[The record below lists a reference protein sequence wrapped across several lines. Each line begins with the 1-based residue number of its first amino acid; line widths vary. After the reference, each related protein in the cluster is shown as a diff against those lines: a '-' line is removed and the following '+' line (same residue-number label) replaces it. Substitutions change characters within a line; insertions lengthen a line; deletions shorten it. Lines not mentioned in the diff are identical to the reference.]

1 MRVVFPGRLEGSIVF
16 RRIFHLSKEGTRTI
30 TKAAAWLALFNLATL
45 LPVIPL
51 AKVSE
56 QMMTGLFE
64 GEHHT
69 IAWSPYMAALVLILL
84 LMFVAYKIAY
94 HKEYLTS
101 GEEEYRLRMELADKL
116 RRLPLS
122 FFGKRELSDLT
133 SVIMDDVQTVSH
145 VLSQS
150 AAELVS
156 GLLSGLVTIV
166 ILAFYDIR
174 LTGCLAACLPVAM
187 LAMALSRRIS
197 EGTNKKNR
205 AKKLEVSDGLQEYLE
220 NIKLLRTTRRI
231 REYQDSLQGKI
242 KRLIPGQVLYELL
255 AGLSISVS
263 YNAMR
268 IGLGLVIILG
278 SKMLVEGEISLFK
291 FLVFL
296 YVAVR
301 IYEPFTSAC
310 EHLGDFIAS
319 LVSAGRVN
327 ELLAQREQTG
337 EETSPEQFD
346 IEFDHVDFAYQEKR
360 VLNDVSFVAKQ
371 GEITALVGPSG
382 SGKSTLTRLAAR
394 FWDTSGGRI
403 LVGGMDISKIAPE
416 DLLKNYSIVFQDVVL
431 FNDTVYNNIRI
442 GKADATPEEVYAA
455 ARLAACEEFVTRMP
469 DGYQTVIG
477 ENGKTLSGGE
487 RQRLSIARAFLKNAP
502 VILLDESTASID
514 PENETKIQQAIGRLI
529 RNKTVLII
537 AHKLRSIADCD
548 KIVVLEEGR
557 VAEEGTHRQLLDK
570 NGLYHKLYH
579 LQCESLAWKINAD

>member
-1 MRVVFPGRLEGSIVF
+1 MF
-16 RRIFHLSKEGTRTI
+16 RRIFHLSKEGTGTI
-30 TKAAAWLALFNLATL
+30 TKAAVWLALFNLATL

-56 QMMTGLFE
+56 QMMTCLFE
-64 GEHHT
+64 GEHRT
-69 IAWSPYMAALVLILL
+69 IAWVPYMAVLVLILL

-150 AAELVS
+150 AAELLS

-187 LAMALSRRIS
+187 LAMALSRRTS

-220 NIKLLRTTRRI
+220 NIKLLRTTGRI

-242 KRLIPGQVLYELL
+242 KRLIPGQILYELL
-255 AGLSISVS
+255 AGLSISIS

-327 ELLAQREQTG
+327 ELLAEQEQTG
-337 EETSPEQFD
+337 EGNAPEQFD
-346 IEFDHVDFAYQEKR
+346 IEFDHVDFAYQEKK
-360 VLNDVSFVAKQ
+360 VLNDVFFVAKQ

-394 FWDTSGGRI
+394 FWDTNGGRV
-403 LVGGMDISKIAPE
+403 LVGGKDISKIAPE

-455 ARLAACEEFVTRMP
+455 ARLAACEEFITRLP

-557 VAEEGTHRQLLDK
+557 VAEEGTHQQLLDR

>member
-1 MRVVFPGRLEGSIVF
+1 MRVVFPGRLEGRIVF
-16 RRIFHLSKEGTRTI
+16 RRIFHLSKEGTGTI
-30 TKAAAWLALFNLATL
+30 TKAAVWLALFNLATL

-56 QMMTGLFE
+56 QMMTCLFE
-64 GEHHT
+64 GEHRT
-69 IAWSPYMAALVLILL
+69 IAWVPYMAVLVLILL

-150 AAELVS
+150 AAELLS

-187 LAMALSRRIS
+187 LAMALSRRTS

-220 NIKLLRTTRRI
+220 NIKLLRTTGRI

-255 AGLSISVS
+255 AGLSISIS

-327 ELLAQREQTG
+327 ELLAEQEQTG
-337 EETSPEQFD
+337 EGNAPEQFD
-346 IEFDHVDFAYQEKR
+346 IEFDHVDFAYQEKK
-360 VLNDVSFVAKQ
+360 VLNDVFFVAKQ

-394 FWDTSGGRI
+394 FWDTNGGRV
-403 LVGGMDISKIAPE
+403 LVGGKDISKIAPE

-455 ARLAACEEFVTRMP
+455 ARLAACEEFITRLP

-557 VAEEGTHRQLLDK
+557 VAEEGTHQQLLDR

>member
-1 MRVVFPGRLEGSIVF
+1 MF
-16 RRIFHLSKEGTRTI
+16 RRIFHLSKEGTGTI
-30 TKAAAWLALFNLATL
+30 TKAAVWLALFNLATL

-56 QMMTGLFE
+56 QMMTCLFE
-64 GEHHT
+64 GEHRT
-69 IAWSPYMAALVLILL
+69 IAWVPYMAVLVLILL

-150 AAELVS
+150 AAELLS

-187 LAMALSRRIS
+187 LAMALSRRTS

-220 NIKLLRTTRRI
+220 NIKLLRTTGRI

-255 AGLSISVS
+255 AGLSISIS

-278 SKMLVEGEISLFK
+278 SKMHVEGEISLFK

-327 ELLAQREQTG
+327 ELLAEQEQTG
-337 EETSPEQFD
+337 EGNAPEQFD
-346 IEFDHVDFAYQEKR
+346 IEFDHVDFAYQEKK

-394 FWDTSGGRI
+394 FWDTNGGRV
-403 LVGGMDISKIAPE
+403 LVGGKDISKIAPE

-455 ARLAACEEFVTRMP
+455 ARLAACEEFITRLP

-548 KIVVLEEGR
+548 KIVVLEDGR
-557 VAEEGTHRQLLDK
+557 VAEEGTHRQLLDR
-570 NGLYHKLYH
+570 NGLYYKLYH

>member
-1 MRVVFPGRLEGSIVF
+1 MFS
-16 RRIFHLSKEGTRTI
+16 RIFHLSKEGTRTI
-30 TKAAAWLALFNLATL
+30 TKAAVWLALFNLATL

-56 QMMTGLFE
+56 QMMTYLFE

-69 IAWSPYMAALVLILL
+69 IAWDPYMAVLVVILL
-84 LMFVAYKIAY
+84 LMFAAYKIAY

-150 AAELVS
+150 AAELLS

-205 AKKLEVSDGLQEYLE
+205 VKKLEVSDGLQEYLE

-231 REYQDSLQGKI
+231 KEYQDSLQAKI

-255 AGLSISVS
+255 AGLSISIS

-291 FLVFL
+291 FLMFL

-327 ELLAQREQTG
+327 ELLAEQEQTG
-337 EETSPEQFD
+337 EGNAPEQFD
-346 IEFDHVDFAYQEKR
+346 IEFDHVDFAYQEKK
-360 VLNDVSFVAKQ
+360 VLNNVSFVAKQ

-394 FWDTSGGRI
+394 FWDTNGGRV
-403 LVGGMDISKIAPE
+403 LVGGKDISKIAPE

-455 ARLAACEEFVTRMP
+455 ARLAACEEFITRLP

-548 KIVVLEEGR
+548 KIVVLEEGS
-557 VAEEGTHRQLLDK
+557 VVEEGTHQQLLDK

>member
-1 MRVVFPGRLEGSIVF
+1 MFS
-16 RRIFHLSKEGTRTI
+16 RIFHLSKEGTRTI
-30 TKAAAWLALFNLATL
+30 TKAAVWLALFNLATL

-56 QMMTGLFE
+56 QMMTCLFE

-69 IAWSPYMAALVLILL
+69 IAWGPYMAVLVVILL
-84 LMFVAYKIAY
+84 LMFAAYKIAY

-150 AAELVS
+150 AAELLS

-187 LAMALSRRIS
+187 LAMALSRRTS

-220 NIKLLRTTRRI
+220 NIKLLRTTGRI

-255 AGLSISVS
+255 AGLSISIS

-327 ELLAQREQTG
+327 ELLAQPEQTG
-337 EETSPEQFD
+337 EGNAPEQFD
-346 IEFDHVDFAYQEKR
+346 IEFDHVDFAYQEKK
-360 VLNDVSFVAKQ
+360 VLNNVSFVAKQ

-394 FWDTSGGRI
+394 FWDTNGGRV
-403 LVGGMDISKIAPE
+403 LVGGKDISKIAPE

-455 ARLAACEEFVTRMP
+455 ARLAACEEFITRLP

-548 KIVVLEEGR
+548 KIVVLEEGS
-557 VAEEGTHRQLLDK
+557 VVEEGTHQQLLDR
-570 NGLYHKLYH
+570 NGLYYKLYH